1 MEFAKNAAGSIKNAC
16 ARLVGNKRRSPTPEH
31 GASFLHLGEFDLTH
45 HDDVRCLLTLR
56 TVRNFELHLISFGEG
71 LKSLPVDGGEVN
83 ENVISVIP
91 GNESEA
97 LLFIEPFHSTFGHP
111 NSPPFIS
118 GLK

>member
-1 MEFAKNAAGSIKNAC
+1 MHEQDWSEIKKKPQAGAW
-16 ARLVGNKRRSPTPEH
+16 GP
-31 GASFLHLGEFDLTH
+31 FFHLGEFDLTH

-56 TVRNFELHLISFGEG
+56 TVRNLKLHLISFGEG

>member
-1 MEFAKNAAGSIKNAC
+1 MKKKPQAGAWGLFFI
-16 ARLVGNKRRSPTPEH
+16 
-31 GASFLHLGEFDLTH
+31 LGEFDLPH
-45 HDDVRCLLTLR
+45 HDHVRCLLTLR
-56 TVRNFELHLISFGEG
+56 TVRNLELHLVTFGEG
-71 LKSLPVDGGEVN
+71 LKSFPINGGEVN

-97 LLFIEPFHSTFGHP
+97 LLFIKPFHSTFGHP